1 MTILLENCF
10 FLCKTIALS
19 ILVLS
24 KCRHKAIHKVGRQK
38 LVSVQH
44 FSTVRLSV
52 SFKSS
57 NLKFITTTI
66 YDQFIRKRFFSAKL
80 SPSVSWC

>member
-1 MTILLENCF
+1 MTSLLENCF

-24 KCRHKAIHKVGRQK
+24 KCRHKASHKVSRQN

-44 FSTVRLSV
+44 FSRVRLSV

-57 NLKFITTTI
+57 NLKYITKTN
-66 YDQFIRKRFFSAKL
+66 YDQFIRKLFF
-80 SPSVSWC
+80 